1 MVTAQSSSSPQR
13 VVVHMPTWVGDVVMA
28 TPTLAALRTHWP
40 DAHLACYIRE
50 PIAPLLDAAPYC
62 DDIVVYPADSPH
74 RAIRILKAGDYDTA
88 VLLPNSFRSA
98 WWAWQGGS
106 PRRIGYRRD
115 WRGLLLTDKLDPP
128 RDGRKYKPIPTIDYY
143 LAIAQHVGADAT
155 DRTMRLHT
163 RDEDDAHAKRML
175 DEAVGDRSGPLVL
188 LNPGAATKGGA
199 KLWPAERFAALA
211 DRLVDERGATMLVSG
226 APNERAI
233 LDAVHAAANRDI
245 VDLPKLGANLRLAKS
260 FIRIADWVVTN
271 DTGPRHIAAALGTR
285 VVSLFGPTDPA
296 WTLLNV
302 DCETIVQSTDDAMD
316 NISVDE
322 VYEATLGALDR

>member
-1 MVTAQSSSSPQR
+1 MAEAQPSNPQR

-28 TPTLAALRTHWP
+28 TPTLAALRAHWP

-50 PIAPLLDAAPYC
+50 PIAPLLDAAPYI
-62 DDIVVYPADSPH
+62 DDVVVYPADSPH

-88 VLLPNSFRSA
+88 LLLPNSFRSA

-106 PRRIGYRRD
+106 ARRIGYRRD

-143 LAIAQHVGADAT
+143 LALAQHVGANAT

-163 RDEDDAHAKRML
+163 RDEDDAHARRML
-175 DEAVGDRSGPLVL
+175 DEAVGDRGGSIVL

-199 KLWPAERFAALA
+199 KLWPADRFAALA
-211 DRLVDERGATMLVSG
+211 DRLTDERRATVLVSG

-233 LDAVHAAANRDI
+233 LDAVHNAARCDI

-260 FIRIADWVVTN
+260 FIAIADCVVTN
-271 DTGPRHIAAALGTR
+271 DTGPRHIAAALGTN

-296 WTLLNV
+296 WTQLGV
-302 DCETIVQSTDDAMD
+302 DCEMIVRSPDDSMH
-316 NISVDE
+316 NIGVDE
-322 VYEATLGALDR
+322 VVAATIGALSR